1 MTEIDVLRNPCDD
14 FSPPHGN
21 QTVSNDRVKAQ
32 TYGTRR
38 KRKRRSRVQN
48 ESLIMDY
55 DLLCEGGRPNSKRH
69 VCQHCRETF
78 CTSYTLR
85 RHEYTHTGERPFWCH
100 HCNLGFI
107 QKYRLLNHIFAYH
120 GERLTS
126 TDQQKLK
133 RPKRRIRGGE
143 TSLKDEA
150 SLEPSA
156 KSPKDLPVPDAV
168 NDDNEVT
175 ATKQDTEARGFHWE
189 EAGHSKDYNANC

>member
-85 RHEYTHTGERPFWCH
+85 RHEYTHTGER
-100 HCNLGFI
+100 
-107 QKYRLLNHIFAYH
+107 
-120 GERLTS
+120 LTS